1 MSATL
6 DDARR
11 AEHDYERRNELH
23 AAAVPSA
30 FFEARLLAHREEARL
45 LLTRTL
51 AQPSP
56 LPPNPCLLTLAS

>member
-45 LLTRTL
+45 LL
-51 AQPSP
+51 PN
-56 LPPNPCLLTLAS
+56 PNPCLTLTLAS